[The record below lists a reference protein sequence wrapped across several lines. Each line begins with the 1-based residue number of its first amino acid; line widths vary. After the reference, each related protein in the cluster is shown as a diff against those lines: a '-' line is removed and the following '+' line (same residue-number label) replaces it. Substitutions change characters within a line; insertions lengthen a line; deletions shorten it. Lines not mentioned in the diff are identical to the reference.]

1 MKNVI
6 FDFGQVLVRFDP
18 EYMTAEYVSDAD
30 DVRLVSEVL
39 FDRLYWDR
47 LDDGSISD
55 EEVIADAKKRLPERL
70 WNSAEKV
77 YYNWI
82 YQIPEI
88 DGMREIIE
96 RLRKKGVG
104 IYLISNISRYFAAHE
119 REVPILSLVDGCV
132 YSSVCGMTKP
142 DPAIFLHACEKFGL
156 SAEDCF
162 FVDDR
167 EENASAARSVGMGAY
182 CFKNDADELWSV
194 LSQWLNSRKG

>member
-18 EYMTAEYVSDAD
+18 EYMTAKYVSDAD
-30 DVRLVSEVL
+30 DVRRVSEVL

-70 WNSAEKV
+70 WDSAEKV

-88 DGMREIIE
+88 EGMRALAEGLRQDFGV
-96 RLRKKGVG
+96 RL
-104 IYLISNISRYFAAHE
+104 YLLSNIGVYFAE
-119 REVPILSLVDGCV
+119 
-132 YSSVCGMTKP
+132 
-142 DPAIFLHACEKFGL
+142 HAGEIPLL
-156 SAEDCF
+156 SAFDRCF
-162 FVDDR
+162 FSAVLGTVKPSAEIFALLCKKTGAKPEETIFIDDNEKNIR
-167 EENASAARSVGMGAY
+167 GARAFGIEGYLFDGNVAALRTYLYGLLT
-182 CFKNDADELWSV
+182 KE
-194 LSQWLNSRKG
+194 